1 MLYSESRKNRQKGYY
16 QLTAIFFVACLYL
29 AASCQNNATQAEV
42 ASQQRLHLLE
52 DSAQDAQTCLEHYLS
67 ISGDTILA
75 DRMARRY
82 YQNEGEWLWM
92 TAQDTTRMVSADSLA
107 NYLRRKAKEMGFSPD
122 AFFADSIQN
131 MLSHFQD
138 LDFDSTGVSVSQTM
152 ASLELTVTKAY
163 LRYAVGQRYG
173 FMNPHKVLNFL
184 DERKG
189 GGYRI
194 VYDIDLEQPVDHYEQ
209 EVLTHAAEEDPTTFL
224 ESCETRHPLYHRLM
238 DKLSTDSTEEGRLRI
253 ICNMERLRW
262 RHVRTPNSDERYI
275 FVNIP
280 SQQLWAISPDSV
292 FSMRICCGAWK
303 TKTPLLSSQIRLIQ
317 LNPEWNIPGSILRDE
332 VSPHAGDSAYFARN
346 HYFIIQR
353 STGDTVSAKNVTAS
367 QLRSGGYRVAQHS
380 GPRNSLGRLI
390 FRFNNQFDV
399 YLHDTN
405 NKSTFNNER
414 RTVSHGCVRVQRPF
428 DLAMFL
434 LPQAD
439 EWLLDKIRMNID
451 MQPESDKGKKYKK
464 EHAEDENPIAGI
476 KMNSTGVSPNVPLFI
491 DYYTLYPNPEN
502 DELEV
507 WRDRYEYDIQIAKTI
522 KPFLP

>member
-1 MLYSESRKNRQKGYY
+1 M
-16 QLTAIFFVACLYL
+16 
-29 AASCQNNATQAEV
+29 SCQINTPQAEI
-42 ASQQRLHLLE
+42 ASQQRLCLLE
-52 DSAQDAQTCLEHYLS
+52 DSAQDAQMHLEQFLS
-67 ISGDTILA
+67 HNNDSLLA
-75 DRMARRY
+75 DRMARQY
-82 YQNEGEWLWM
+82 YLNEGEWLWV
-92 TAQDTTRMVSADSLA
+92 TAQDTTRMASADSLA
-107 NYLRRKAKEMGFSPD
+107 NYLRRKSKEMGFSPD
-122 AFFADSIQN
+122 AFFADRIQN
-131 MLSHFQD
+131 TLTHFKN
-138 LDFDSTGVSVSQTM
+138 LDFDSTGVSVSKTM

-194 VYDIDLEQPVDHYEQ
+194 IYDIDLEQPADDYEQ
-209 EVLTHAAEEDPTTFL
+209 EVLAHASDENPTAFL
-224 ESCETRHPLYHRLM
+224 DSCETRHPLYRRLM
-238 DKLSTDSTEEGRLRI
+238 EMLPTVSTEEGRQRI

-262 RHVRTPNSDERYI
+262 RHVSTPSPNDRYV

-280 SQQLWAISPDSV
+280 SQQLWAVAPDSV

-353 STGDTVSAKNVTAS
+353 STGDTVLAKNITAS

-428 DLAMFL
+428 DLAQFL

-439 EWLLDKIRMNID
+439 EWMLDKIRMNID
-451 MQPESDKGKKYKK
+451 LQPESDKGKKYKK

-476 KMNSTGVSPNVPLFI
+476 KMNTTGVSPTVPLFI

-502 DELEV
+502 DEMEV